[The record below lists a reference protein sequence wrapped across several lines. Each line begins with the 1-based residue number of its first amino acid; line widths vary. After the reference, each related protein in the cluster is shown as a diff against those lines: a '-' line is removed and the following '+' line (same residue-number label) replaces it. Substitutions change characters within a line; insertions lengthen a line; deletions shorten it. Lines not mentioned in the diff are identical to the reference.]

1 MTRSRIRS
9 HRFQNPLF
17 KGKNGLSR
25 AGSSPPLATV
35 KKSLKYAEI
44 PYLRDFS
51 LSDFAQNCHI

>member
-1 MTRSRIRS
+1 MGRI
-9 HRFQNPLF
+9 
-17 KGKNGLSR
+17 GLTG

-51 LSDFAQNCHI
+51 LSDFAKDSHI